1 MWSFPDLVCKTSKQH
16 ITNTDNNYI
25 MNTATINSSPSIIN
39 STTTTTKGINIFQSI
54 DIKLRNSNKNDRSRI
69 QRTIVAQN
77 TDIAIL
83 KNNYSKRLYDIFHFH
98 WKNKLINRINNV
110 DIDTSSLNFT
120 DSTLSTYLLNR
131 FIALARQVEYNHN
144 TQKKLSQQLSTRP
157 VIKLR
162 FSNGS
167 VCEFTSD
174 ELLEQ
179 DMP

>member
-39 STTTTTKGINIFQSI
+39 STTTTKGINIFQAI

-83 KNNYSKRLYDIFHFH
+83 KNNYSKRLYDIFHSH
-98 WKNKLINRINNV
+98 WKIKLLYSDRRNYSEMGI
-110 DIDTSSLNFT
+110 T
-120 DSTLSTYLLNR
+120 TYLLNR

-174 ELLEQ
+174 ELLGS
-179 DMP
+179 DMA